1 MIDQSFQR
9 LWSNERVLN
18 LMEQI
23 LGPEVAG
30 HPVWNLRTKTPRSEA
45 VNIPWH
51 QDQPIDPSINHQT
64 NKQINHQINQPTN
77 HSETINQTSHTA
89 YQKQEENSNNLKK
102 KALEHID
109 QTYSQDNLTHMY
121 TLLHRRLFRKYES
134 GRRWDLHLK
143 KT

>member
-51 QDQPIDPSINHQT
+51 QDS
-64 NKQINHQINQPTN
+64 
-77 HSETINQTSHTA
+77 A
-89 YQKQEENSNNLKK
+89 YMSNESYDHMIASAWIPFLDATPENG
-102 KALEHID
+102 
-109 QTYSQDNLTHMY
+109 
-121 TLLHRRLFRKYES
+121 TLQ
-134 GRRWDLHLK
+134 
-143 KT
+143 